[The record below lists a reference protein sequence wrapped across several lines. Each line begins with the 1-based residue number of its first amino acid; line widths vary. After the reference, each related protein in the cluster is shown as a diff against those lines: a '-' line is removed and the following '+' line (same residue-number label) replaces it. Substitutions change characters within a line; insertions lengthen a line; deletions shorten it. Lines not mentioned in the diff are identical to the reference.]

1 MIEDMKFMMI
11 YCKFNATVQMKFLE
25 EKYPFHLIYSRNLYA
40 VMQKFHISLIYK
52 KKRFTLGR

>member
-25 EKYPFHLIYSRNLYA
+25 EKYPSHPIYLRDLYA
-40 VMQKFHISLIYK
+40 VI
-52 KKRFTLGR
+52 